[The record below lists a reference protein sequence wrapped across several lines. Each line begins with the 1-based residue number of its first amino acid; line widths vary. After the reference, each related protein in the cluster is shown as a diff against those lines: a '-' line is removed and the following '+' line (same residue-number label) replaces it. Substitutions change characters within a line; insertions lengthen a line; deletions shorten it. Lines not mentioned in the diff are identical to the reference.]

1 MSPADIKPKYTMGIH
16 LIDTSAKTR
25 ASRRP
30 RTRAEIRQA
39 MRQASD
45 KAWYARHIEA
55 GRPEAGECAA
65 RQIEAKYG
73 QEDLCV
79 CERCDI
85 YNDGVLS
92 ALRWVLGHEW
102 DFLDV

>member
-1 MSPADIKPKYTMGIH
+1 MGIH
-16 LIDTSAKTR
+16 LIDAGVKTT

-39 MRQASD
+39 MRQVSE
-45 KAWYARHIEA
+45 KVWYKNHIEA

-65 RQIEAKYG
+65 RQIEAKYS
-73 QEDLCV
+73 QEELCT

-85 YNDGVLS
+85 YNEGMLT

-102 DFLDV
+102 DLLDS